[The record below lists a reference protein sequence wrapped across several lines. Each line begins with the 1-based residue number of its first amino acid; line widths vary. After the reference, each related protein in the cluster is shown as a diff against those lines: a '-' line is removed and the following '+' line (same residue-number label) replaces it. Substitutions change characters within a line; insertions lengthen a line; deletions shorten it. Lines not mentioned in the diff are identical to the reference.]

1 MFETYRQLGREH
13 DAELQREAARRALA
27 RTVRRRPLHPVA
39 VLIGAI
45 LLLAFTLA
53 LVLPACSLGNH
64 RDAGAISTVVDTG
77 DFGAGGVGGER
88 YRRAL
93 AAHDHGQEGGALLN
107 GSENRALAP
116 HAPDFT

>member
-64 RDAGAISTVVDTG
+64 RDAGAISTSTPGTSEPAASAASATD
-77 DFGAGGVGGER
+77 ER
-88 YRRAL
+88 
-93 AAHDHGQEGGALLN
+93 
-107 GSENRALAP
+107 
-116 HAPDFT
+116 